1 MKQNK
6 KKIIRNTLWHYA
18 MCSSMAYYI
27 SPGVVIT
34 IRIADWDDKNI
45 VVSENSLRFGGSI
58 VNQLSTLLNNNKIR
72 E

>member
-1 MKQNK
+1 
-6 KKIIRNTLWHYA
+6 

-34 IRIADWDDKNI
+34 IRIADWNDKNI

-58 VNQLSTLLNNNKIR
+58 VNQLPTFLNNNKIR